1 MPERHQQ
8 SREYYGFQATASC
21 SEPPVLDRLS
31 SAGSALTGGQFSV
44 RRLGYPRVRTVSS
57 AAGRGPAEG
66 EWLAVPNRRDARSRG
81 ASSGEPPRL

>member
-8 SREYYGFQATASC
+8 SREYYGFQATASR

-44 RRLGYPRVRTVSS
+44 RGPILGPTARVSPGADYVKC
-57 AAGRGPAEG
+57 GWEGP
-66 EWLAVPNRRDARSRG
+66 S
-81 ASSGEPPRL
+81 

>member
-8 SREYYGFQATASC
+8 SREYYGFQATAPC
-21 SEPPVLDRLS
+21 SEPPVLKRLS

-44 RRLGYPRVRTVSS
+44 RQLEYPRVRTASS

-66 EWLAVPNRRDARSRG
+66 EWLAVPNR
-81 ASSGEPPRL
+81 